1 MITYK
6 NIIGKIILV
15 GITYYSHD
23 EQLIERKQFYGEII
37 SADRKKGITFLKQD
51 GETYTLPPDLR
62 NIKAAPKGEY
72 KLHSTGEV
80 VVNPD
85 LLSTWNLYAPE

>member
-15 GITYYSHD
+15 GITYYTHD
-23 EQLIERKQFYGEII
+23 EELIERKQFYGEII
-37 SADRKKGITFLKQD
+37 SADRKNGIAFYKQD
-51 GETYTLPPDLR
+51 GEKFILPPDLK
-62 NIKAAPKGEY
+62 NVKPAPEGEY

-85 LLSTWNLYAPE
+85 LISTWNLYAPE